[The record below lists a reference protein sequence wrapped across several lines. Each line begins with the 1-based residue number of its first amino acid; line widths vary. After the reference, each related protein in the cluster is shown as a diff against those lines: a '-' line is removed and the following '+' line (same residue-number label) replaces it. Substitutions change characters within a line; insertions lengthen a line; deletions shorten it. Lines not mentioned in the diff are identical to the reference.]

1 MTASASTTAK
11 IAIDRYPATLPQPKR
26 FSSFYLEIIV
36 TVEVNLLTPQLEQ
49 KWPTPLSSSS

>member
-1 MTASASTTAK
+1 MTASTTAK

>member
-1 MTASASTTAK
+1 MTASTTTK
-11 IAIDRYPATLPQPKR
+11 IAIDRYPATFPQPKR
-26 FSSFYLEIIV
+26 FSSLYLEIIV